1 MNNGLS
7 WTILR
12 PLMLISKP
20 GTGQYT
26 VWLGMK
32 PPHRVK
38 WKIAHA
44 DVSTEALHCIETID
58 HGNQGMQISW

>member
-1 MNNGLS
+1 LEHTIPDKAPLMNNGLS

-38 WKIAHA
+38 
-44 DVSTEALHCIETID
+44 
-58 HGNQGMQISW
+58 